1 MKYIYSNMSKTE
13 IIGQG
18 SYGCVYRP
26 SIQCDGNIG
35 SDTYIT
41 KVQMTDEVTDN
52 EKTIG
57 KKIMKIAKYD
67 KHFAPI
73 LESCK
78 LNTSKLK
85 REDLDKCE
93 LYDSDEETS
102 FETNK
107 IKYVGKNILTNGLYV
122 LLNKY
127 PKLFVR
133 LLINTNIDVLK
144 SVHVLN
150 SNNIIH
156 MDLKQDNVV
165 LNDKGSGPII
175 IDFGLSFDTTK
186 YIDEDVFFTY
196 GYDYAPWC
204 FEITLLAYMI
214 NKKGEKWKREL
225 VSEEDMK
232 KVITDFVSY
241 NKVFMDHKELMR
253 PLLNEFVAPFYEK
266 TYELLYKECFN
277 TVKTWDGYGVCVI
290 YYRLLETFNLHGELS
305 LKPYIDILKS
315 VIFCNPKARV
325 DAKEIIIKIKTEFDM
340 ESIRASKKQISK
352 RISSMEKKRLEKM
365 DKKIQQEYVDEL
377 EQAKKYN
384 EAQKRST

>member
-1 MKYIYSNMSKTE
+1 MSKTE

-35 SDTYIT
+35 SDKYIT
-41 KVQMTDEVTDN
+41 KVQLEEDVTMN
-52 EKTIG
+52 EKAIG
-57 KKIMKIAKYD
+57 KKITKIAKYE

-85 REDLDKCE
+85 REDLDKCD

-144 SVHVLN
+144 SVHILN

-156 MDLKQDNVV
+156 MDLKQDNIV
-165 LNDKGSGPII
+165 LKDKGSDPIL
-175 IDFGLSFDTTK
+175 IDFGLSFDTTR
-186 YIDEDVFFTY
+186 YVDEDVFFTY

-214 NKKGEKWKREL
+214 NKKGESWKSEL

-241 NKVFMDHKELMR
+241 NKVFMR
-253 PLLNEFVAPFYEK
+253 PLLNEFVTPFYGK
-266 TYELLYKECFN
+266 TYELLYKACFE
-277 TVKTWDGYGVCVI
+277 TVKTWDGYGVCVV

-325 DAKEIIIKIKTEFDM
+325 DANEIIIKIKTEFDM
-340 ESIRASKKQISK
+340 ESIRASKKKISK
-352 RISSMEKKRLEKM
+352 KISSMEKKGFEKM
-365 DKKIQQEYVDEL
+365 DKKIQKEYVDDL
-377 EQAKKYN
+377 EQTKKYH
-384 EAQKRST
+384 ESRKRLT